1 MSYRKHLMTSDE
13 PPSELYKAVELGTNL
28 AEVGTDCISRQAAI
42 DTISKLFIPIGGS
55 FLEPDEKK
63 LYDNGVDDALQEIK
77 QLPPVFATDINVG
90 AKDTISRKAAIEA
103 LSNEIVKRRLLDEMY
118 DGCIDEF
125 QTEEILKKLP
135 PAQPEPSQ
143 VAKDITRILENG
155 QDMRVIAQGRIRGR
169 WIIRE
174 TSSGDTEARCSH
186 CGFTTLVDEPGNGL
200 HMVSDL
206 NFCPNCGADMREV
219 TT

>member
-1 MSYRKHLMTSDE
+1 MDDL
-13 PPSELYKAVELGTNL
+13 
-28 AEVGTDCISRQAAI
+28 ISRQM
-42 DTISKLFIPIGGS
+42 
-55 FLEPDEKK
+55 
-63 LYDNGVDDALQEIK
+63 
-77 QLPPVFATDINVG
+77 
-90 AKDTISRKAAIEA
+90 AIEA
-103 LSNEIVKRRLLDEMY
+103 L
-118 DGCIDEF
+118 
-125 QTEEILKKLP
+125 TEYGNGRAVFISVGEAIIRIEQLP

-143 VAKDITRILENG
+143 VAADIARIVENG
-155 QDMRVIAQGRIRGR
+155 QDMRVIGQERIRGH

-206 NFCPNCGADMREV
+206 NFCPNCGAEMEV

>member
-1 MSYRKHLMTSDE
+1 MSDLID
-13 PPSELYKAVELGTNL
+13 
-28 AEVGTDCISRQAAI
+28 RQAAI
-42 DTISKLFIPIGGS
+42 DCVM
-55 FLEPDEKK
+55 EC
-63 LYDNGVDDALQEIK
+63 YDNDELFEVYEDRL
-77 QLPPVFATDINVG
+77 
-90 AKDTISRKAAIEA
+90 
-103 LSNEIVKRRLLDEMY
+103 NE
-118 DGCIDEF
+118 
-125 QTEEILKKLP
+125 LP
-135 PAQPEPSQ
+135 PAQPAPSQ
-143 VAKDITRILENG
+143 VAKDIARIVGNG
-155 QDMRVIAQGRIRGR
+155 EDMRVIGQERIRGR